1 MKETMLPINPHELA
15 VLERLFN
22 DLNGMDDNQSILY
35 DRIVLHIELDTV
47 MFLDNEEV
55 ETSIEVFEII
65 EDLNHEENLIFT
77 RLKEYTE
84 L

>member
-1 MKETMLPINPHELA
+1 MLPINPHELA
-15 VLERLFN
+15 VLEILFN

-55 ETSIEVFEII
+55 ETSIEVCEII